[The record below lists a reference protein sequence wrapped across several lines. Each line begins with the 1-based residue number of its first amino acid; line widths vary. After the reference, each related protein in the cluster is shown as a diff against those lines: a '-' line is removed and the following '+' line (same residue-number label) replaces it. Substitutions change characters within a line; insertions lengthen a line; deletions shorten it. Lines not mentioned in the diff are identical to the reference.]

1 MTKIKLAFL
10 GCGNQKN
17 NFDALC
23 MIWGCVIYDRTIIK
37 FSLTDLLSTATVAPT
52 VNSSLLLRCD
62 RKTIHLTKSSGTI
75 RSPGYPH
82 EYAENQRCTWRVQV
96 PRGFRIR
103 IRFRRQF
110 DIEQSPQCSKDY
122 LMLSVKKNFRDVPKH
137 CGSTRPSSFLVR
149 NSVWIRF
156 RSDNNTTG
164 KGFYIS
170 YTSEGKY
177 IPLTFNKSIH

>member
-1 MTKIKLAFL
+1 M
-10 GCGNQKN
+10 
-17 NFDALC
+17 
-23 MIWGCVIYDRTIIK
+23 
-37 FSLTDLLSTATVAPT
+37 STGTVAPT

-110 DIEQSPQCSKDY
+110 DIEQSPHCSKDY
-122 LMLSVKKNFRDVPKH
+122 LMLSDKKNFRDVPKY
-137 CGSTRPSSFLVR
+137 CGSMRPRSSFLFPH

-177 IPLTFNKSIH
+177 IPFTFHLSIQEINQLIIRNCRENLSIR

>member
-1 MTKIKLAFL
+1 M
-10 GCGNQKN
+10 
-17 NFDALC
+17 
-23 MIWGCVIYDRTIIK
+23 
-37 FSLTDLLSTATVAPT
+37 STATVAPT
-52 VNSSLLLRCD
+52 INSSPLLRCD
-62 RKTIHLTKSSGTI
+62 RKIIHLTKSSGTI
-75 RSPGYPH
+75 RSPGYPY
-82 EYAENQRCTWRVQV
+82 EYAGNQRCTWRVQV

-110 DIEQSPQCSKDY
+110 DIEQSPHCSKDY
-122 LMLSVKKNFRDVPKH
+122 LILSFKKNFRGVPKH
-137 CGSTRPSSFLVR
+137 CGSMRPGSFLVPH

-177 IPLTFNKSIH
+177 IPLTFNKSIQEINQLIIRNYRENLSIR